1 MSILDQLRW
10 SLRHSRRQ
18 FLESTLVVLAIAL
31 GVGVIVTVL
40 TMFVS
45 LGEQYQT
52 FTRLEEFR
60 TLEILDRGEHAMR
73 EGAALT
79 LIGSDL
85 VSTRWTAT
93 LDEVEQLQQ
102 NLPPGLNAF
111 VQLGWSARTPLLPE
125 NVEEDSRHPWFGAN
139 HLYIFGTLPAYFNF
153 LGTPLAGGSFFL
165 PEDVHRGSRV
175 MVLSWGLAQ
184 ELFGEEDVVGRVVPL
199 QTFGGEEVLDFTVIG
214 VLSPGE
220 RDEQPRNP
228 LQARTAYVP
237 LTASPYSRESRQSR
251 FPSVSIGL
259 EPGQDLAA
267 ALERVRGEA
276 ELLWGDQV
284 VVSSPL
290 AQFQESRRQME
301 RYALLIGALAS
312 VGLVIAVINILN
324 LMLARVL
331 KRTKSI
337 GISMALGSSRV
348 LVFRQFLVEAFS
360 LGLLGSLLGIA
371 FSFGLG
377 RLLSRVLGAA
387 FPGMVGTRIFLGVLL
402 GFGVSLLFGVYPAY
416 LGARTNPVDAL
427 RTD

>member
-52 FTRLEEFR
+52 FTRLQEFR
-60 TLEILDRGEHAMR
+60 TLEIVDRGDYAMR
-73 EGAALT
+73 EGAVLT
-79 LIGSDL
+79 LVGSDFS
-85 VSTRWTAT
+85 STSWAAS

-102 NLPPGLNAF
+102 NLPPGLNVF
-111 VQLGWSARTPLLPE
+111 VQSGWFARSPLLPE
-125 NVEEDSRHPWFGAN
+125 AEGEESRYFWLGAN
-139 HLYIFGTLPAYFNF
+139 QVYVFGTLPAYFNF
-153 LGTPLAGGSFFL
+153 LGTPLAKGSFFL
-165 PEDVHRGSRV
+165 PDDVHGGSRV
-175 MVLSWGLAQ
+175 LVLSWGLAQ
-184 ELFGEEDVVGRVVPL
+184 ELFDQEDPVGQVVPL
-199 QTFGGEEVLDFTVIG
+199 QVFGEDEVLDFTVIG
-214 VLSPGE
+214 VLAPGE
-220 RDEQPRNP
+220 GEEQLRDPM
-228 LQARTAYVP
+228 QARTAYAP
-237 LTASPYSRESRQSR
+237 LTASPY
-251 FPSVSIGL
+251 FPGPEQISFSNVSIGL
-259 EPGQDLAA
+259 EAGEDLAA